1 MSILTQVASGLVKW
15 VVIGIVAIVMICIF
29 FIGYG
34 GFFIPLLMV
43 AAIALFIL
51 ASGATKTT
59 PLWQIL
65 IFILVAFFLTYAV
78 QRLCVY
84 GLSSTFNVQG
94 EISDLGAGLVA
105 AFVSGFVLMLLI
117 FNLKVKGG
125 GLKYAFH

>member
-1 MSILTQVASGLVKW
+1 MSVLTQVASGLVKW

-34 GFFIPLLMV
+34 QYFIPLLMV

-51 ASGATKTT
+51 VSGAVKTT
-59 PLWQIL
+59 PLWQIA
-65 IFILVAFFLTYAV
+65 IFIFVAFFLTYAV
-78 QRLCVY
+78 QKLCIY
-84 GLSSTFNVQG
+84 GLSSTFSVEG

-117 FNLKVKGG
+117 FNLKVKRG
-125 GLKYAFH
+125 GLRYSLH